1 MRGLRCFGCSLFGN
15 NRLNTFFFTCALLD
29 GAKIWN
35 DLNLS
40 VDLESVNVALQIM
53 ASFLESS
60 VYTFPLGNLF
70 QYPCWLAAMPKP
82 QLDEYGR
89 RQMGTEPSAALIDFV
104 ATIQH
109 LKLTLSC
116 VSCSGPKFLELSNI
130 LGQSQKATAAATD
143 LLDFVTE
150 RIIKGEFLQFL
161 LDQWIHDANRSCP
174 HSPTYYSWENAT
186 AYQPFEKV
194 NEFDNISF
202 LKTIGTVMVAVLL
215 IFVILFFV
223 LHFSVQRQHNRWI
236 STVSEQQALFLIR
249 QQQADEQNE
258 ANINELTRYS
268 MFSHPDVPI
277 VVRLAM
283 PVIIVGNIG
292 LFLSG
297 HLSKGATVIIDA
309 QIGGESFRV
318 EDFFTFSMA
327 RSTIEIWNAGGR
339 ELAIMIL
346 LSSVIWPYTK
356 QLVSLVAWF
365 LPPSVLPIAKRGS
378 IFLWL
383 DRMAK
388 WSIADVF
395 VLVITLAAFR

>member
-1 MRGLRCFGCSLFGN
+1 M
-15 NRLNTFFFTCALLD
+15 CALLD

-35 DLNLS
+35 DLNWS
-40 VDLESVNVALQIM
+40 VDFESVHVALQFFSRIK
-53 ASFLESS
+53 ESS
-60 VYTFPLGNLF
+60 IYTFPIGDLL
-70 QYPCWLAAMPKP
+70 QYPCWLAAMPQP

-89 RQMGTEPSAALIDFV
+89 RQLGTEPSAALIDFA
-104 ATIQH
+104 ATIRQI
-109 LKLTLSC
+109 KLTLSC
-116 VSCSGPKFLELSNI
+116 VSCSGPKFLELSHI
-130 LGQSQKATAAATD
+130 LGQSQEATAAATD

-150 RIIKGEFLQFL
+150 RLIKGEFLQFL
-161 LDQWIHDANRSCP
+161 LDRWIHDADRSCP
-174 HSPTYYSWENAT
+174 HSPAYYSWGNET
-186 AYQPFEKV
+186 VYEPFEKV

-202 LKTIGTVMVAVLL
+202 LKTVGKVMVAVLSL
-215 IFVILFFV
+215 LVILVFM
-223 LHFSVQRQHNRWI
+223 LHISVQRQHNKWI
-236 STVSEQQALFLIR
+236 STLAEDQAVRLIG
-249 QQQADEQNE
+249 QQQNDEQKE
-258 ANINELTRYS
+258 SIINELTRYS

-277 VVRLAM
+277 VIRWSM
-283 PVIIVGNIG
+283 PVIIVGNVG

-356 QLVSLVAWF
+356 QLISLVAWF